1 MENLQKENSKPTT
14 EKKEAANRG
23 HYELRNVNIKA
34 FGDILNSL
42 NKNHI
47 LFAFSFN
54 HIVMLEL

>member
-14 EKKEAANRG
+14 EKKKATNRG
-23 HYELRNVNIKA
+23 HYKLRNVNIEA

-47 LFAFSFN
+47 LFAFSF
-54 HIVMLEL
+54 